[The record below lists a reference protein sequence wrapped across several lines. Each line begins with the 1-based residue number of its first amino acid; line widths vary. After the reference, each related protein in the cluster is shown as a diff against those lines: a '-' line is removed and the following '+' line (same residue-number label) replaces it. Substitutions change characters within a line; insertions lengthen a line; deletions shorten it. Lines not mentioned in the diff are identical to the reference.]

1 MVELRRLKLF
11 SLAGV
16 WRGLLPPPSF
26 PSRETESAFWAAQ
39 ARRLTPQ
46 RRTGIGLTLLVWIA
60 YVGFDFASFR
70 ENHVVHPVVVT
81 LRVLGIGVLI
91 AALAVTYRDR
101 FKTERFAE
109 LVICACGTV
118 LYAFVLTMV
127 TIVDFPISYVYDYT
141 GLLLFILGF
150 VGLFRL
156 RARAILTVLPL
167 WFLISI
173 PGLAYAALETAP
185 NGHSIGDWRAL
196 LTAMTSYA
204 YFAAVSYLL
213 SFMLMGAAIAALLE
227 REARS
232 AFVRERQL
240 VDSRR
245 NVETQTR
252 ALVAAKEDLRALAEQ
267 QNRNKSK
274 FLADAAHDLSQ
285 PVHAV
290 SLLIESARFALSRGD
305 RDKSVALIDAAG
317 HAARLTRSSFM
328 AVLELSQLES
338 GLVRPAYSVFS
349 IDDLIAEVATSMR
362 VIAEAQG
369 VALRVRR
376 SRASPSIRSDRA
388 LLERALANLLSN
400 AIKYADHA
408 KGEARAVLV
417 GAVALAGRVRIEV
430 VDNGVGIPA
439 DRRDD
444 IFQPFVQL
452 DNPGRD
458 REKGLGLG
466 LSIVAATADLLTG
479 HDLRMRTADGRG
491 TRFTLEAPRQEGR
504 RPLAPSPAAPE
515 GSADLASLF
524 VWCVED
530 DEMIREATLA
540 LLDELGV
547 LSEQS
552 GSLDELERA
561 LDYTERAPDLVISDH
576 RLSAGHTA
584 EDVVRAFAR
593 RWSGPIPTLILTG
606 DVAPSGPL
614 TTRDRTIFLKK
625 PAAPQA
631 FIAAIRRLCLPP
643 ALAPEPAA
651 TGPGETAPRS
661 DWPG

>member
-1 MVELRRLKLF
+1 MVKLRRLKLF

-16 WRGLLPPPSF
+16 WRGLLPPSF
-26 PSRETESAFWAAQ
+26 PVRETESTFWAAQ

-46 RRTGIGLTLLVWIA
+46 RRTGIGLTLLIWVA

-70 ENHVVHPVVVT
+70 ENHVIHPEVLT
-81 LRVLGIGVLI
+81 LRALGIAVLV
-91 AALAVTYRDR
+91 AALAVTYCDR

-109 LVICACGTV
+109 LVICAFGTL

-127 TIVDFPISYVYDYT
+127 TVVDFPISYVYDYT

-156 RARAILTVLPL
+156 RARAVLTVLPL

-173 PGLAYAALETAP
+173 PALALAALETNP

-204 YFAAVSYLL
+204 YFAAISYLL
-213 SFMLMGAAIAALLE
+213 SFMLIGAAIAALLE

-240 VDSRR
+240 VESRR
-245 NVETQTR
+245 KVEAQTQ
-252 ALVAAKEDLRALAEQ
+252 ALIAAKEDLRSLADQ

-290 SLLIESARFALSRGD
+290 SLLIESARHALTRGD
-305 RDKSVALIDAAG
+305 QAKTLALIDAAG

-349 IDDLIAEVATSMR
+349 VDDLIAEVATSMR

-369 VALRVRR
+369 VVLRVRR
-376 SRASPSIRSDRA
+376 SRVGSSSIRSDRA

-400 AIKYADHA
+400 AIKYADPD
-408 KGEARAVLV
+408 KGAARAVLV
-417 GAVALAGRVRIEV
+417 GAVALAERVRIEV

-439 DRRDD
+439 ERCDD
-444 IFQPFVQL
+444 VFQPFVQL

-479 HDLRMRTADGRG
+479 HALRMHSIEGRG
-491 TRFTLEAPRQEGR
+491 TRFALEAPRQEGR
-504 RPLAPSPAAPE
+504 RLIAPSPAALD

-530 DEMIREATLA
+530 DEMTREATIA
-540 LLDELGV
+540 LLDELGI

-552 GSLDELERA
+552 ASLEALERA
-561 LDYTERAPDLVISDH
+561 LDYTERAPDLVISDY
-576 RLSAGHTA
+576 RLSADHSA
-584 EDVVRAFAR
+584 DDVVRAFAR
-593 RWSGPIPTLILTG
+593 RWSTPIPILILTG

-614 TTRDRTIFLKK
+614 TVQDQAIFLTK
-625 PAAPQA
+625 PAAPEA
-631 FIAAIRRLCLPP
+631 FIAAIRRLCFLPGQ
-643 ALAPEPAA
+643 ALELAA

-661 DWPG
+661 G